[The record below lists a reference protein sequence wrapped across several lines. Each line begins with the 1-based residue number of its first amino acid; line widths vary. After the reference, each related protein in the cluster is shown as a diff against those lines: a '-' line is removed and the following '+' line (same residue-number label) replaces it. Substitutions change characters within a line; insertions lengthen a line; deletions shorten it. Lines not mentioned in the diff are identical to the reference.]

1 MLMRIN
7 NTIIFASIMA
17 HNQTNTYQVAKTI
30 FQTLALK
37 EDTYIDIPKEDIK
50 LFRKHLSEMIKR
62 QQSTNKYA
70 TRDAGLSG
78 VKVIRIE

>member
-7 NTIIFASIMA
+7 NTIFVGIMA

-30 FQTLALK
+30 FQTLGLK
-37 EDTYIDIPKEDIK
+37 EDTYIQIPKEDIK

-62 QQSTNKYA
+62 QQSSNKYA
-70 TRDAGLSG
+70 TRDAGSSG